1 METTA
6 SAVPDQMTLAL
17 VNTYVVR
24 KAAKLNMFAGSC
36 AQTLLQVQ
44 SSLHE
49 ARVHLQLLEC
59 ELAAAAAAAASAAGS
74 ADAIDLTTPSRCA
87 VVMPSPRNAPAVSPK
102 RTCQR
107 SPTRRSLSTSE
118 DDTKS
123 CRSGGKFLDEVSRT
137 RWRGCPN
144 GQVGL
149 STQQHCQLRSATGLA
164 FVDSLTPPQTRH
176 PEKVCHVTSR

>member
-123 CRSGGKFLDEVSRT
+123 CRSGSKFLDAKYHEPDGEVA
-137 RWRGCPN
+137 PM
-144 GQVGL
+144 V
-149 STQQHCQLRSATGLA
+149 RSASQHSSTANSEVLPA
-164 FVDSLTPPQTRH
+164 LH
-176 PEKVCHVTSR
+176 L